1 MVELPNGIRFIGPR
15 SPRPWRELKFDL
27 PSHIPTMITR
37 EEIRYLRW
45 LTEALWDDS
54 GHVVEM
60 GPWLG
65 GSTFCLAAGMRAR
78 SSETRHKLH
87 VFDSF
92 EWREFMSERSPL
104 KVANGAS
111 FEPHFQANLAPFA
124 DLVVSKCAVLPD
136 ELLATDASLA
146 EYRQAEAKEQARF
159 AWRDGPIQLL
169 FVDGA
174 KSWTGMRHLLL
185 ETAPSW
191 IPGKTILVCQD
202 YKHWGCYWVTAL
214 TELLS
219 HRLRVIHVI
228 QRNTVAFVVQSQ
240 PSAAELASLPSF
252 EAASVPQTLQLIES
266 AALRL
271 SRQGDRGGAS
281 VVRLGKVPFLVH
293 QGQAQNAL
301 REFRRQ
307 ETRWLS
313 PLHERALADARQW
326 LSERLGQP
334 LEESK
339 LHGLSRVALSLG
351 ATGKGAIMRSLRAR
365 HG

>member
-1 MVELPNGIRFIGPR
+1 MVELPNEIRFIGPR
-15 SPRPWRELKFDL
+15 SPRPWRELSFEL

-78 SSETRHKLH
+78 VPAAQHKLH

-104 KVANGAS
+104 KIANGAS
-111 FEPHFQANLAPFA
+111 FEAHFRENLAPFA
-124 DLVVSKCAVLPD
+124 ELIVSKCAVLPD
-136 ELLATDASLA
+136 ELPATDASLA
-146 EYRQAEAKEQARF
+146 EYRQAETQDQTRF
-159 AWRDGPIQLL
+159 TWRDGPIQLL

-174 KSWTGMRHLLL
+174 KSWTGMRQLLL

-228 QRNTVAFVVQSQ
+228 QRNTVAFVVQSV
-240 PSAAELASLPSF
+240 PTAAELASLPSF
-252 EAASVPQTLQLIES
+252 DAAFIPQTLQLIES

-271 SRQGDRGGAS
+271 SRHRDRGGAS

-293 QGQAQNAL
+293 RGQSQDAL
-301 REFRRQ
+301 LEFRRQ
-307 ETRWLS
+307 EARWLS
-313 PLHERALADARQW
+313 LPHERVLVEARKW
-326 LSERLGQP
+326 LSQRLGRP
-334 LEESK
+334 LEEGQ
-339 LHGLSRVALSLG
+339 LHRLGRRALSLA
-351 ATGKGAIMRSLRAR
+351 ATGKSAIMRSLRSKS
-365 HG
+365 G